1 MVIQKKTPNLLV
13 LLEFYTEGTTLEVSV
28 DSKPPTPLARSSPTE
43 PGKTKRKRVKRSGK
57 EIFEEGKI
65 QSQVD

>member
-13 LLEFYTEGTTLEVSV
+13 LLEFYTEGTTLEVLV